1 MVVVFPPFMDLVMP
15 RRIFRRMK
23 LLESKQNEKASA
35 RKRQFTGTRRVDEM
49 FSAIR
54 TIHRWH
60 VPKATALPSRTSD
73 CWDIVLGVEQC
84 HTILSM
90 IHWLSLVGDLRTNLD
105 ENSSVRDSIAFFS
118 CLPPRLL
125 GEKTESEKIS
135 RETVPYLV
143 AEVSAKLK
151 QIFDEIIADDAG
163 AAAISMAVKV
173 NSSLTSLDLS
183 ADSIGDAGAS
193 SLSQALTTNSSLTS
207 LDLRG
212 NSIGE
217 AGASSLSQ
225 ALTGNSSLTS
235 LDLSANSIGEAGAS
249 SLSKALTANSSLTS
263 LYLGGNSIGNAGASS
278 LSQALM
284 KWFHT

>member
-1 MVVVFPPFMDLVMP
+1 MVIVFPPFMDLVMP
-15 RRIFRRMK
+15 RRIFRLMK

-73 CWDIVLGVEQC
+73 CWDIVLGVEPC

-183 ADSIGDAGAS
+183 GDAGAS

-207 LDLRG
+207 LDLSA

-249 SLSKALTANSSLTS
+249 SLSKALTADSSLTS

>member
-1 MVVVFPPFMDLVMP
+1 MVIVFPPFMDLGMP

-73 CWDIVLGVEQC
+73 CWDIVLGLEPC

-143 AEVSAKLK
+143 AEVSARLK

-212 NSIGE
+212 NSSGE